1 MSVSEPVSATMTV
14 EDFPVSRFVRKVAV
28 LSSAG
33 VFLDGFDIAIFSVAL
48 LFIGPQLHPT
58 PLETGYAGAAVV
70 AGMFF
75 GSLVLG
81 NLADRLGRRAIYLLD
96 LLFFVVFAI
105 LTAISFNIWELIAF
119 RFLLGIGLGADY
131 PISSTITAEFAPK
144 IHRGRLLVMTIGA
157 FTFGSFCAY
166 GVGLALFYA
175 GPNNW
180 RYMLAA
186 GVIPALIVMFMRRSI
201 PESPSW
207 LIAAGRDEEAAKV
220 TADIAERAHVV
231 MPTSA
236 PPPATAKPDP
246 VAPAAATQTPVKLG
260 GIRQL
265 FQKPLLAATIVAAGC
280 WFLFDLGNYATI
292 VFTPTILDKIKGGNE
307 FLSVVVSLGVEVI
320 GLIGIVICF
329 FLVDRVGRRNIQIF
343 GFGALGLVFVILGI
357 FPNGG
362 FVLFAIF
369 FVLVN
374 LFNQGPGITTYLFAG
389 ELFPTSV
396 RSTGHAVATA
406 ASRIG
411 AFLGIVA
418 LPLFVAG
425 VGLGT
430 ALIAFG
436 IADLLAMGLTIWL
449 APEMRG
455 RNLLRG

>member
-1 MSVSEPVSATMTV
+1 MSGSAAANLPMTV

-48 LFIGPQLHPT
+48 LFLGKQLHPT
-58 PLETGYAGAAVV
+58 SLETGIAGAAVV

-75 GSLVLG
+75 GSLILG

-105 LTAISFNIWELIAF
+105 MTAISTNVWELIIF

-144 IHRGRLLVMTIGA
+144 LHRGRLLVLTIGA
-157 FTFGSFCAY
+157 FTAGSFCAY
-166 GVGLALFYA
+166 AVGLALFYA
-175 GPNNW
+175 GPDNW
-180 RYMLAA
+180 RFMLAA

-207 LIAAGRDEEAAKV
+207 LEAAGKNDEAAQV
-220 TADIAERAHVV
+220 TADIAKRAKVV
-231 MPTSA
+231 MPSSN
-236 PPPATAKPDP
+236 AKPTPDEFVP
-246 VAPAAATQTPVKLG
+246 TESEPAAKEPIRLG
-260 GIRQL
+260 ALQQL
-265 FQKPLLAATIVAAGC
+265 FRKPLLAATIVAAGC

-292 VFTPTILDKIKGGNE
+292 VFTPTILDKVKGGNE

-320 GLIGIVICF
+320 GLIGITICF
-329 FLVDRVGRRNIQIF
+329 FLVDRIGRKNIQIY
-343 GFGALGLVFVILGI
+343 GFGALGVVFIILGI

-362 FVLFAIF
+362 FALFAVF
-369 FVLVN
+369 FVVVN
-374 LFNQGPGITTYLFAG
+374 LLNQGPGIITYLFAG

-396 RSTGHAVATA
+396 RSSGHAVATA
-406 ASRIG
+406 ASRVG

-436 IADLLAMGLTIWL
+436 IADLVAMGLTIWL
-449 APEMRG
+449 APEMKG

>member
-1 MSVSEPVSATMTV
+1 MTV
-14 EDFPVSRFVRKVAV
+14 ENFPISRFVRKVAV

-48 LFIGPQLHPT
+48 LFLGSQLHPT
-58 PLETGYAGAAVV
+58 SLETGYAGAAVV

-75 GSLVLG
+75 GSLILG

-105 LTAISFNIWELIAF
+105 MTAVSTNIWELIIF

-131 PISSTITAEFAPK
+131 PISSTITAEFSPK
-144 IHRGRLLVMTIGA
+144 LHRGRLLVLTIGA
-157 FTFGSFCAY
+157 FTAGSFCAY
-166 GVGLALFYA
+166 AVGLALFYA

-180 RYMLAA
+180 RFMLAA

-207 LIAAGRDEEAAKV
+207 LKAAGRGDEATQV
-220 TADIAERAHVV
+220 TADIAKRAKVSISGSDV
-231 MPTSA
+231 STTPTPSN
-236 PPPATAKPDP
+236 PVPDKPIRLG
-246 VAPAAATQTPVKLG
+246 AMQKLF
-260 GIRQL
+260 RN
-265 FQKPLLAATIVAAGC
+265 PLLPATIVAAGC
-280 WFLFDLGNYATI
+280 WLLFDLGNYATI
-292 VFTPTILDKIKGGNE
+292 VFTPTILNKVKGGNE

-320 GLIGIVICF
+320 GLIGITICF
-329 FLVDRVGRRNIQIF
+329 SLVDRIGRRNIQIY
-343 GFGALGLVFVILGI
+343 GFGALGVVFIILGI

-362 FVLFAIF
+362 FALFAIF

-396 RSTGHAVATA
+396 RSSGHAVATA

-418 LPLFVAG
+418 LPVFVSG

-436 IADLLAMGLTIWL
+436 ICDLVAMGLTIWL

-455 RNLLRG
+455 RNLIGG

>member
-1 MSVSEPVSATMTV
+1 MTV
-14 EDFPVSRFVRKVAV
+14 EDFPVSPFVRKVAV

-105 LTAISFNIWELIAF
+105 LTAVSFNIWELIAF

-144 IHRGRLLVMTIGA
+144 LHRGRLLVMTIGA

-166 GVGLALFYA
+166 AVGLALFNA

-207 LIAAGRDEEAAKV
+207 LKAAGRDEEAAKV
-220 TADIAERAHVV
+220 TAEIAALAKVTTADSTASSTRTRADSKLPPAPNGPA
-231 MPTSA
+231 PTPSA
-236 PPPATAKPDP
+236 PI
-246 VAPAAATQTPVKLG
+246 KLG
-260 GIRQL
+260 AIGQL
-265 FQKPLLAATIVAAGC
+265 FRKPLLTATIVAAGG

-292 VFTPTILDKIKGGNE
+292 VFTPTILNKIRGGNE

-320 GLIGIVICF
+320 GLIGISICF
-329 FLVDRVGRRNIQIF
+329 FLVDRIGRRTIQIW
-343 GFGALGLVFVILGI
+343 GFGALGLVFIILGI

-362 FVLFAIF
+362 FALFAIF

-396 RSTGHAVATA
+396 RSSGHAVATA
-406 ASRIG
+406 ASRVG

-455 RNLLRG
+455 RKLLS